1 MTRCC
6 LLLILSI
13 GLLRAQSF
21 AIWPGSSVSG
31 SNTTTV
37 TIPVSIST
45 ARVSITATASASP
58 LNIADVICT
67 VEISGDGGKTWFLQ
81 DVSKAGRALSQ
92 ANTAFSMF
100 TSARM
105 QNVGGKML
113 RLTFDSGAMPVN
125 LSVTGALT
133 P

>member
-6 LLLILSI
+6 LLLILSM
-13 GLLRAQSF
+13 GLRAQSF

-31 SNTTTV
+31 SNTTIITV
-37 TIPVSIST
+37 PANVST

-58 LNIADVICT
+58 LNIANVVCT
-67 VEISGDGGKTWFLQ
+67 IEISGDGGQTWFLQ
-81 DVSKAGRALSQ
+81 DVSRAGRTLSQ
-92 ANTAFSMF
+92 ANTAFTMF

-105 QNVGGKML
+105 HNVAGRLL
-113 RLTFDSGAMPVN
+113 RMTFDSGQMPVN
-125 LSVTGALT
+125 LSVTGTIT